1 MHIATATMYTTHSAK
16 HLQTKASKSHVC
28 VSAVSLDFNIRSS
41 FFSLSS
47 LLYTTKRMGL
57 VKRPKRGLSFSP

>member
-41 FFSLSS
+41 FFFFFFPT
-47 LLYTTKRMGL
+47 LYNQTNGAR
-57 VKRPKRGLSFSP
+57 